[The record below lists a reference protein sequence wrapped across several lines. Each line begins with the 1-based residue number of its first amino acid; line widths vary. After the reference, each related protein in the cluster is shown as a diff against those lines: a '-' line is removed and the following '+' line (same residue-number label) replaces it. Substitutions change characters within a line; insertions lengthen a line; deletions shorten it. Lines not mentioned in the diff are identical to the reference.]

1 MAEEKKTQ
9 EKMEKKEKPAVEEQK
24 EKAKAAEAEKKKEEK
39 PKEEKAQESK
49 QEESVKETS
58 EQKQEEEK
66 TEDDSSKVELSAK
79 MEEMIK
85 TIENLS
91 VLELSD
97 LVKAMEDRFGV
108 SAQAPVAAVGA
119 PGVAAAGGEAAE
131 EEKSV
136 FTVELSDI
144 GAKKINVI
152 KEVRAL
158 TSLGLKEAKELVES
172 APCPIK
178 EDIPKDEAE
187 KIKKQ
192 LEETGAKVELK

>member
-9 EKMEKKEKPAVEEQK
+9 EKMEKKEQPAVEEQK
-24 EKAKAAEAEKKKEEK
+24 EEAKAKEKEKKAEKPEETKAEEPKKD
-39 PKEEKAQESK
+39 
-49 QEESVKETS
+49 ESVKETS
-58 EQKQEEEK
+58 EEKKEESS
-66 TEDDSSKVELSAK
+66 DDSSKIELSGK
-79 MEEMIK
+79 MEEVIK

-136 FTVELSDI
+136 FTVELSDV